1 MISATRQKMIP
12 SHGAMKMA
20 KRSPRLQFSKE
31 ERDNPKLKKAIKK
44 ADKAADKLDRAE
56 KKIPKS
62 KISHEEKKPPS
73 KLVHDVPMNLLTIQF
88 HREMSE
94 SDDNSSV

>member
-1 MISATRQKMIP
+1 MISATRQKMILL
-12 SHGAMKMA
+12 HGAMKMA

-31 ERDNPKLKKAIKK
+31 ERENPNLKKAVKK

-62 KISHEEKKPPS
+62 KISHEKRNR
-73 KLVHDVPMNLLTIQF
+73 LQ
-88 HREMSE
+88 
-94 SDDNSSV
+94 SSSMMFL